1 MVVYVWPFTDE
12 FRLYACIVTV
22 PVPTRGPHTAVFVK
36 RDWGISES
44 TTLFFTGCQP
54 SCVVVESLVLELLF
68 EDFIMVCEKMEL
80 LFFLL
85 RSVWL
90 GYVFVVVCWNNFLAT
105 GFLKPDE
112 EEGVAA
118 VFIVLCYTFNM
129 LEVPRVEFG
138 LLIPA
143 EGPTALLPCASVASL
158 LRRVKWRSSLR
169 C

>member
-1 MVVYVWPFTDE
+1 MVVYVVWPFTDE

-54 SCVVVESLVLELLF
+54 SFAVESRVLELLF
-68 EDFIMVCEKMEL
+68 EGFIMVYEKMEL

-85 RSVWL
+85 RSVWF
-90 GYVFVVVCWNNFLAT
+90 GYVFVVVCWNFLAT
-105 GFLKPDE
+105 GFLIPDE
-112 EEGVAA
+112 EEGVAV
-118 VFIVLCYTFNM
+118 VFIVLCYMFNM

-138 LLIPA
+138 LLMPA
-143 EGPTALLPCASVASL
+143 EGPTARLPCASVASL
-158 LRRVKWRSSLR
+158 LSRVKWRSSLR